1 MPSKKNPSA
10 LCRSPIID
18 YLAGI
23 GSHAV
28 MILTFRHGGEELQS
42 VSSRHAAGLMAVA
55 VGMVVASTHFAPSSS
70 STHSLLSCALFALL
84 IAAALRTFGL
94 HAVAGC
100 ATFLMVTEPAALI
113 IRHLPMGHLLDT
125 VFSFWC
131 LAALSVFG
139 GKCAKSSMESPQ

>member
-42 VSSRHAAGLMAVA
+42 ISSRHTAGLMAVA
-55 VGMVVASTHFAPSSS
+55 VGMVVVCTHLAPASSS
-70 STHSLLSCALFALL
+70 SNSLFSCVLFALL

-94 HAVAGC
+94 HAVAGY
-100 ATFLMVTEPAALI
+100 ATFLVMTEPAALI
-113 IRHLPMGHLLDT
+113 IRHLPMGALLDT

-139 GKCAKSSMESPQ
+139 GKCAKSRMESPQ